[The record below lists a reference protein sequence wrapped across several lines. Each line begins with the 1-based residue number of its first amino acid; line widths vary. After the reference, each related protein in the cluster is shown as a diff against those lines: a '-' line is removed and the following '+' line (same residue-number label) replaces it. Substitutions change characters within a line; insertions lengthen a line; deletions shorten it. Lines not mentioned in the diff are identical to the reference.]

1 MQERKKVQATKFT
14 LQVPH
19 RMKEITN
26 RRPKNG
32 PAVPQYTSSIDS
44 RTKNGKMDKNK
55 CFNLKNSL
63 FFYSI
68 DLTPFFQSEI
78 YPYFLIF
85 LNNAHY
91 PPNPKPNFIW
101 ALNLISV

>member
-1 MQERKKVQATKFT
+1 VHRQQTDTTQRVHIQYRREKKVQATKFT
-14 LQVPH
+14 LPVPH

-32 PAVPQYTSSIDS
+32 PAVPQYTSSTDS

-63 FFYSI
+63 FF
-68 DLTPFFQSEI
+68 TP
-78 YPYFLIF
+78 LI
-85 LNNAHY
+85 
-91 PPNPKPNFIW
+91 
-101 ALNLISV
+101 